1 MAKKKKKNAQVKPS
15 HRYKKNRDHI
25 RTPSSEPSTETSSME
40 QVKKEIAP
48 SVLERTK
55 AKTSVT
61 TVHEQSPR
69 RLTQLLSEKKSSHER
84 RRRLLSDT
92 VSLSS
97 GEYHEKTLLAYRE
110 TVTPAQTH
118 HLSYRMDYFQGAKI
132 RTMDKGL
139 REPAVTLGTYK
150 TTDKMKKLLDVQYQ
164 QRLEQFAAASIQLI
178 VLDVKISGNGLLT
191 RVGHVTENGLKIH
204 PTYGVPMVP
213 GSSIKGAIRSWA
225 LRNLEGGADFVELL
239 FGTGS
244 DGEEAHRGIIEF
256 DDLLFADA
264 SIQPDI
270 LTPHYQRYT
279 SSGGEGE
286 PTDSGSPIPVSFYRV
301 KADRPA
307 KLVVRFSR
315 RFKSRLAKVGYDPE
329 LFSLYFPDVLKGAL
343 THGLGA
349 KTAVGY
355 GSFTVEA
362 NRTQDYYD
370 IREKKIGQAEEIA
383 RQKEIERL
391 SPEERYLVEQQIEL
405 DELVMILQE
414 GKQQDLDRVKAQTYL
429 DELIEKRYTLVL
441 QKWLEGFDTKQAT
454 KKLKERIKYVKEQL
468 ARLS

>member
-1 MAKKKKKNAQVKPS
+1 MAKKKKKNVQSKPS
-15 HRYKKNRDHI
+15 PRYKKNKELPGI
-25 RTPSSEPSTETSSME
+25 VSSKKTVESSIE
-40 QVKKEIAP
+40 QKTQELAP
-48 SVLERTK
+48 SMLEQK
-55 AKTSVT
+55 KSKE
-61 TVHEQSPR
+61 TVILTEQNPPR
-69 RLTQLLSEKKSSHER
+69 RLSKLLSDEGQKKDVRLRS
-84 RRRLLSDT
+84 LLSDT
-92 VSLSS
+92 TALGQ
-97 GEYHEKTLLAYRE
+97 GEYHEQTLLMYRE

-132 RTMDKGL
+132 RTMDKSL

-150 TTDKMKKLLDVQYQ
+150 TTDKMKKLMEAQHQ
-164 QRLEQFAAASIQLI
+164 QRLEQFAAASMQLI
-178 VLDVKISGNGLLT
+178 VFDVKISGNGLLT

-204 PTYGVPMVP
+204 PTYGVPMIP

-225 LRNLEGGADFVELL
+225 SRNLEGGTSFVELL

-244 DGEEAHRGIIEF
+244 DGEEANRGIVEF

-264 SIQPDI
+264 AIQPDI
-270 LTPHYQRYT
+270 LTPHYQKYT
-279 SSGGEGE
+279 SSGGDGE

-329 LFSLYFPDVLKGAL
+329 LFLLYFPDVLKGAL

-370 IREKKIGQAEEIA
+370 IRERRIGQAEEVA

-391 SPEERYLVEQQIEL
+391 TPEERYLVEQQVAL
-405 DELVMILQE
+405 DELTTIIQD

-454 KKLKERIKYVKEQL
+454 KKLKERIKYAKEHLAQL
-468 ARLS
+468 S